1 MDGNASIWSSDNYN
15 QESIRLCVEKLKEE
29 FYNMEFSSIISK
41 DKTWEK
47 FKNTFKNLETE
58 GQYL

>member
-1 MDGNASIWSSDNYN
+1 MIKLHDIENETDFNYYSKPN
-15 QESIRLCVEKLKEE
+15 QYNWEKLKEE

-47 FKNTFKNLETE
+47 FKNTFKNLETK
-58 GQYL
+58 G